1 MLGNDWEIVQRKKI
15 QAAQIIKRLIA
26 YLDGEINLEP
36 GQIHVGLSLL
46 KKVLPDVSFVEIKGS
61 VTHSVI
67 RAPTIASDAEAWTIE
82 HAPQEFKET
91 IKLIDPGEP
100 E

>member
-1 MLGNDWEIVQRKKI
+1 MLGNDWEIKQRLKI
-15 QAAQIIKRLIA
+15 QSANTVNLLIQHFH
-26 YLDGEINLEP
+26 GKIVLEP

-67 RAPTIASDAEAWTIE
+67 RAPTLASDAETWTIE
-82 HAPQEFKET
+82 HVPPEH
-91 IKLIDPGEP
+91 KLIETEP